1 MGMFDVTFE
10 VVRPEVFTFA
20 LRAEVLVLIKITSLP
35 LGRPFFIEV
44 L

>member
-1 MGMFDVTFE
+1 MGIFDVSFE

-20 LRAEVLVLIKITSLP
+20 LRAEVLFLIKIASLP
-35 LGRPFFIEV
+35 LGRPFSNEV